1 VHSLPGSLDSD
12 VHPIT
17 LPWMSACPA
26 ANEQAPVAL
35 VSMQKHTEELL
46 TYLEV
51 LAEETSAQRL
61 HGTGRKSSRSST
73 RRTSSDE
80 KRGDRIPRA
89 DHPRHFRATG
99 GITRRGHR
107 MKEEKN
113 VVDWVLCENKYPNR
127 EDSTSTV
134 RIHDHCQT
142 SKRCSGFRYRHRAS
156 NVMAKR
162 NCAFRKGCDKSRSE
176 AVNNRPMAPTWDL
189 I

>member
-1 VHSLPGSLDSD
+1 MHSLPGSLDSD

-17 LPWMSACPA
+17 LSWMSACPA

-51 LAEETSAQRL
+51 LAEEASAQRL
-61 HGTGRKSSRSST
+61 HGTGGQSSRSST

-89 DHPRHFRATG
+89 DHPRHFQATE

-107 MKEEKN
+107 MKEERTWLIGCS
-113 VVDWVLCENKYPNR
+113 VR
-127 EDSTSTV
+127 MSTPTGRIQRQRCGSTTTARQANGV
-134 RIHDHCQT
+134 AASATDIGQAT
-142 SKRCSGFRYRHRAS
+142 SWPKEIVH
-156 NVMAKR
+156 
-162 NCAFRKGCDKSRSE
+162 SE
-176 AVNNRPMAPTWDL
+176 KDATKAGVKLLTIAQWHPPGT
-189 I
+189 